1 VLRLFGIVVSIGLA
15 DSMNPSTIAPGLYL
29 ALGERARSSL
39 LQFTLAVFAVN
50 FVGGAVIALGPGQAI
65 LHLVPHPHATAR
77 HILETV
83 AGVVMLIAAGVLWA
97 KRKSLRQRE
106 LPKPSAESKSAIVLG
121 LTISAVELPTAF
133 PYFAAIAAIVGSG
146 LGPVRQ
152 LIALAL
158 YNIAFVLP
166 LILMIIVLQVAGDK
180 AKAVIEAARDW
191 LQRHWPTLVAGLA
204 LVAGVFVT
212 LLGVTGLAIGQHNTV
227 GRLSRQFRRAI
238 HQ

>member
-1 VLRLFGIVVSIGLA
+1 VLRLFGIVISIGLA

-29 ALGERARSSL
+29 ALGERARTSL
-39 LQFTLAVFAVN
+39 IQFTLAVLAVN
-50 FVGGAVIALGPGQAI
+50 FVGGAVIALGPGQVI
-65 LHLVPHPHATAR
+65 LHLVPHPHATAKY
-77 HILETV
+77 ILETI
-83 AGVVMLIAAGVLWA
+83 AGVVMLIAAVVLWL

-106 LPKPSAESKSAIVLG
+106 LPSPSAEGRSAILLG

-146 LGPVRQ
+146 LGPVHQ

-166 LILMIIVLQVAGDK
+166 LILMIVVLEFAGEK
-180 AKAVIEAARDW
+180 ANRIIESVRDW
-191 LQRHWPTLVAGLA
+191 LQRHWPTLVAVLA

-212 LLGVTGLAIGQHNTV
+212 LLGVTGLALGQHNAV
-227 GRLSRQFRRAI
+227 GSLSRRFRRPFT
-238 HQ
+238 H